1 MPLAQTSRPSST
13 AVRAAARAGAP
24 PAAVATSLRQLK
36 RRLALN
42 VAVADIAG
50 VWPLDKVTGEL
61 SAFAAGC
68 LGALTDSILLQLA
81 RDGQLAI
88 GGDPEAAA
96 LTVLGM
102 GKLGA
107 GELNYS
113 SDIDLI
119 LLYDRDAPALAGN
132 ELLSR
137 HFVRGARM
145 LVQLMSEA
153 SADGYIFRT
162 DLRLRPDPGST
173 PLAMSVQAAE
183 LYYESVGQNWERAA
197 MIKAHPVAGTLAVGA
212 TFLADLTPYIWRKH
226 LDFAAI
232 HDIHSIK
239 RQIDAYRGGG
249 AVKVLGHNVKLGR
262 GGIREIE
269 FFAQTQQLIFGGRN
283 PSLRL
288 RATCAAL
295 RALAAAG
302 HVAPAA
308 ADELIEAYGFLR
320 RVEHRLQMVHD
331 HQTHSLPNDEAG
343 VAAIATFLGY
353 VDSSAFQQDL
363 LDHLHCVESHYARL
377 FEEAPSLA
385 GPGGN
390 LVFTG
395 TDDDPGTL
403 ETLATLGF
411 RDPSAAAGIVRRWHH
426 GRYRAT
432 ATARAR
438 ELLTELMPGLLKAL
452 ASTAAPDQ
460 ALLNFD
466 LFLGNLPAGIQLFSL
481 FKANPALLELVAA
494 IMGSAP
500 GLAAHL
506 ARRTL
511 LLDSVLSP
519 AFYRPLPAAP
529 EMAADLAAQLAKV
542 DHEQDI
548 LDLARRWAND
558 RRFQVGVQQLKA
570 IVRPAE
576 AGLAYSDIAAATIS
590 ALCDRVEQ
598 RFAETHGGF
607 RGQRLAV
614 LGMGKLGSRE
624 MSATSDL
631 DLIFVYDIPSGLET
645 SDGAQPLPMT
655 QYYTRLSAK
664 IVTALTAHTNEGGL
678 YEVDMRLRPSG
689 RAGPLANSLEGF
701 ASYHAQS
708 AWTWEQMALTR
719 ARVIHG
725 PPGLAERLSDIVKT
739 TLCRPRDPEALVR
752 DVADMRDRIARHM
765 PAKSPWDFKHLP
777 GGLFDIDF
785 VAQYLALRHA
795 AGAARP
801 ARPASRRDAAPHG
814 RGRPF
819 GAKRRRA
826 PARRPYAALGR
837 AEPAAAHPE
846 RRRGGVRRDQG
857 AGGPAAPDRGDRGG
871 ARPRRIAG
879 AHRSGDA
886 SGACY
891 IPAYRRGAGARRRLE
906 TPQRGQR
913 ERFMSVEEGKKAPDF
928 SAATDGGKKLKLSDL
943 RGKPV
948 VLYFYPKDDTSG
960 CTAEAC
966 GFRDSLPDFSKV
978 KAQVIGVSK
987 DSVEKH
993 DKFKKKYSLTF
1004 PLVSDEDGK
1013 ICAKYGTWV
1022 EKSLYGRK
1030 YMGIER
1036 ATFLID
1042 KTGTVAKV
1050 WHKVKVP
1057 GHVDEVLQA
1066 VKAL

>member
-1 MPLAQTSRPSST
+1 MAWARWTDKAQRPSDPSEVALLDALFGNSPYLTET
-13 AVRAAARAGAP
+13 ALQNPVFVTDLWRLGPETILDDLSSELRAAQNSARDGMLPEAI
-24 PAAVATSLRQLK
+24 ATTLRRLK
-36 RRLALN
+36 RHVALA
-42 VAVADIAG
+42 VAVADIAE
-50 VWPLDKVTGEL
+50 VWPLEKITGAL
-61 SAFAAGC
+61 SQFASGC
-68 LGALTDSILLQLA
+68 LDALTDSILLQLSRDA
-81 RDGQLAI
+81 RIDF
-88 GGDPEAAA
+88 GGNPEAAA

-119 LLYDRDAPALAGN
+119 LLYDRDAPAIAGN
-132 ELLSR
+132 DQMPR
-137 HFVRGARM
+137 HFVRCARL
-145 LVQLMSEA
+145 LVQLLSET

-197 MIKAHPVAGTLAVGA
+197 MIKAHPVAGNRPVGEA
-212 TFLADLTPYIWRKH
+212 FLADMRPYIWRKH

-239 RQIDAYRGGG
+239 RQIDAHRGGG
-249 AVKVLGHNVKLGR
+249 TVKVFGHNVKLGR

-269 FFAQTQQLIFGGRN
+269 FFAQTQQLIFGGRD

-288 RATCAAL
+288 RGTCETI
-295 RALAAAG
+295 RALSATG
-302 HVAPAA
+302 HVTPTA

-320 RVEHRLQMVHD
+320 RVEHRLQMVD
-331 HQTHSLPNDEAG
+331 DRQTHSLPADEAG

-353 VDSSAFQQDL
+353 PDSASFQQAL
-363 LDHLHCVESHYARL
+363 LDRLRCVEGHYAKL

-403 ETLATLGF
+403 ESLSAMGF
-411 RDPSAAAGIVRRWHH
+411 RDAPAAAGIVRRWHH

-452 ASTAAPDQ
+452 GSTAAPDQ

-466 LFLGNLPAGIQLFSL
+466 LFLANLPAGVQLFSL
-481 FKANPALLELVAA
+481 FKANPALLELLAT

-519 AFYRPLPAAP
+519 DFYRPLPSAR
-529 EMAADLAAQLAKV
+529 EMTAELASVLAHV

-558 RRFQVGVQQLKA
+558 RRFQIGVQQLKH

-576 AGLAYSDIAAATIS
+576 AGLAYSDVAAATIS

-598 RFAETHGGF
+598 RFADIHGGF

-614 LGMGKLGSRE
+614 MGLGKLGSRE

-631 DLIFVYDIPSGLET
+631 DLIFVYDIPSDLET
-645 SDGAQPLPMT
+645 SDGARPLSPI
-655 QYYTRLSAK
+655 QYYTRLSQK
-664 IVTALTAHTNEGGL
+664 IVTALTAHTNEGAL

-689 RAGPLANSLEGF
+689 RSGPLANSLEGF
-701 ASYHAQS
+701 ETYHAQS
-708 AWTWEQMALTR
+708 AWTWEHMALTR

-725 PPGLAERLSDIVKT
+725 PAALVDRLTDIVKT
-739 TLCRPRDPEALVR
+739 ALCRPRDPVALVR
-752 DVADMRDRIARHM
+752 DVADMRDRIAQHA
-765 PAKSPWDFKHLP
+765 PAKSAWDFKHLP

-785 VAQYLALRHA
+785 VAQYLALLHA
-795 AGAARP
+795 AARP
-801 ARPASRRDAAPHG
+801 DLLAPH
-814 RGRPF
+814 P
-819 GAKRRRA
+819 AEMLRRMAEAGLIERTDAERLQATRTLLSDVQSLLRLTLNGDESAFDETSAPEGQRRLIAATEDAVDLASLKARIATEAAAARAIYERIIEA
-826 PARRPYAALGR
+826 PARVAGWQA
-837 AEPAAAHPE
+837 
-846 RRRGGVRRDQG
+846 RRD
-857 AGGPAAPDRGDRGG
+857 
-871 ARPRRIAG
+871 
-879 AHRSGDA
+879 
-886 SGACY
+886 
-891 IPAYRRGAGARRRLE
+891 
-906 TPQRGQR
+906 
-913 ERFMSVEEGKKAPDF
+913 K
-928 SAATDGGKKLKLSDL
+928 
-943 RGKPV
+943 
-948 VLYFYPKDDTSG
+948 
-960 CTAEAC
+960 
-966 GFRDSLPDFSKV
+966 
-978 KAQVIGVSK
+978 
-987 DSVEKH
+987 
-993 DKFKKKYSLTF
+993 
-1004 PLVSDEDGK
+1004 
-1013 ICAKYGTWV
+1013 
-1022 EKSLYGRK
+1022 
-1030 YMGIER
+1030 
-1036 ATFLID
+1036 
-1042 KTGTVAKV
+1042 
-1050 WHKVKVP
+1050 
-1057 GHVDEVLQA
+1057 
-1066 VKAL
+1066 

>member
-1 MPLAQTSRPSST
+1 MAWARWTDKAQRPSAPSEVALLDALFGNSPYLTET
-13 AVRAAARAGAP
+13 ALQNPVFVTDLWRLGPETILDDLSSELRAARNSARDGMLPEAI
-24 PAAVATSLRQLK
+24 ATTLRRLK
-36 RRLALN
+36 RHVALA
-42 VAVADIAG
+42 VAVADIAE
-50 VWPLDKVTGEL
+50 VWPLEKITGAL
-61 SAFAAGC
+61 SDFASGC
-68 LGALTDSILLQLA
+68 LDALTDSILLQLSRDA
-81 RDGQLAI
+81 RIDL
-88 GGDPEAAA
+88 GGNPEAAA

-119 LLYDRDAPALAGN
+119 LLYDRDAPAIAGN
-132 ELLSR
+132 DQMPR
-137 HFVRGARM
+137 HFVRCARL
-145 LVQLMSEA
+145 LVQLLSET

-197 MIKAHPVAGTLAVGA
+197 MIKAHPVAGNRPVGEA
-212 TFLADLTPYIWRKH
+212 FLADMRPYIWRKH

-239 RQIDAYRGGG
+239 RQIDAHRGGG
-249 AVKVLGHNVKLGR
+249 TVKVFGHNVKLGR

-269 FFAQTQQLIFGGRN
+269 FFAQTQQLIFGGRD

-288 RATCAAL
+288 RGTCETI
-295 RALAAAG
+295 RALSATG
-302 HVAPAA
+302 HVTPTA

-320 RVEHRLQMVHD
+320 RVEHRLQMVD
-331 HQTHSLPNDEAG
+331 DRQTHSLPADETG

-353 VDSSAFQQDL
+353 PDSASFQQAL
-363 LDHLHCVESHYARL
+363 LDRLRCVEGHYAKL

-403 ETLATLGF
+403 ESLSAMGF
-411 RDPSAAAGIVRRWHH
+411 RDASAAAGIVRRWHH

-452 ASTAAPDQ
+452 GSTAAPDQ

-466 LFLGNLPAGIQLFSL
+466 LFLANLPAGVQLFSL
-481 FKANPALLELVAA
+481 FKANPALLELLAT

-519 AFYRPLPAAP
+519 DFYRPLPSAR
-529 EMAADLAAQLAKV
+529 EMTAELASVLAHV

-558 RRFQVGVQQLKA
+558 RRFQIGVQQLKH

-576 AGLAYSDIAAATIS
+576 AGLAYSDVAAATIS

-598 RFAETHGGF
+598 RFADIHGGF

-614 LGMGKLGSRE
+614 MGLGKLGSRE

-631 DLIFVYDIPSGLET
+631 DLIFVYDIPSDLET
-645 SDGAQPLPMT
+645 SDGARPLSPI
-655 QYYTRLSAK
+655 QYYTRLSQK
-664 IVTALTAHTNEGGL
+664 IVTALTAHTNEGAL

-689 RAGPLANSLEGF
+689 RSGPLANSLEGF
-701 ASYHAQS
+701 ETYHAQS
-708 AWTWEQMALTR
+708 AWTWEHMALTR

-725 PPGLAERLSDIVKT
+725 PAALVDRLTDIVKT
-739 TLCRPRDPEALVR
+739 ALCRPRDPVALVR
-752 DVADMRDRIARHM
+752 DVADMRDRIAQHA
-765 PAKSPWDFKHLP
+765 PAKSAWDFKHLP

-785 VAQYLALRHA
+785 VAQYLALLHA
-795 AGAARP
+795 AARP
-801 ARPASRRDAAPHG
+801 DLLAPH
-814 RGRPF
+814 P
-819 GAKRRRA
+819 AEMLRRMAEAGLIERTDAERLQATRTLLSDVQSLLRLTLNGDESAFDETSAPEGQRRLIAATEDAVDLASLKARIATEAAAARAIYERIIEA
-826 PARRPYAALGR
+826 PARVAGWQA
-837 AEPAAAHPE
+837 
-846 RRRGGVRRDQG
+846 RRD
-857 AGGPAAPDRGDRGG
+857 
-871 ARPRRIAG
+871 
-879 AHRSGDA
+879 
-886 SGACY
+886 
-891 IPAYRRGAGARRRLE
+891 
-906 TPQRGQR
+906 
-913 ERFMSVEEGKKAPDF
+913 K
-928 SAATDGGKKLKLSDL
+928 
-943 RGKPV
+943 
-948 VLYFYPKDDTSG
+948 
-960 CTAEAC
+960 
-966 GFRDSLPDFSKV
+966 
-978 KAQVIGVSK
+978 
-987 DSVEKH
+987 
-993 DKFKKKYSLTF
+993 
-1004 PLVSDEDGK
+1004 
-1013 ICAKYGTWV
+1013 
-1022 EKSLYGRK
+1022 
-1030 YMGIER
+1030 
-1036 ATFLID
+1036 
-1042 KTGTVAKV
+1042 
-1050 WHKVKVP
+1050 
-1057 GHVDEVLQA
+1057 
-1066 VKAL
+1066 

>member
-1 MPLAQTSRPSST
+1 MAWARWTDKAQRPRDPAEVALLDALFGNSPYLTETALQNPIFVTDLWRQGPEAILVDLASELR
-13 AVRAAARAGAP
+13 AVRASARDGMLPEAI
-24 PAAVATSLRQLK
+24 ATTLRRLK
-36 RRLALN
+36 RRVALA
-42 VAVADIAG
+42 VAVADIAE
-50 VWPLDKVTGEL
+50 VWPLEKITGAL
-61 SAFAAGC
+61 SDFASGC
-68 LGALTDSILLQLA
+68 LDALTDSILLQLSHDA
-81 RDGQLAI
+81 RI
-88 GGDPEAAA
+88 EFGGDPEAAA

-119 LLYDRDAPALAGN
+119 LLYDRDAPAIAGN
-132 ELLSR
+132 DQMAR
-137 HFVRGARM
+137 HFVRCARL
-145 LVQLMSEA
+145 LVQLLSET

-197 MIKAHPVAGTLAVGA
+197 MIKAHPVAGNRAVGA
-212 TFLADLTPYIWRKH
+212 AFLADMRPYIWRKH

-239 RQIDAYRGGG
+239 RQIDAHRGGG
-249 AVKVLGHNVKLGR
+249 TVKVFGHNVKLGR

-269 FFAQTQQLIFGGRN
+269 FFAQTQQLIFGGRD

-288 RATCAAL
+288 RGTCETI
-295 RALAAAG
+295 RALSATG
-302 HVAPAA
+302 HVTPAA

-320 RVEHRLQMVHD
+320 RVEHRLQMVD
-331 HQTHSLPNDEAG
+331 DRQTHSLPADEAG

-353 VDSSAFQQDL
+353 PDSAAFQQAL
-363 LDHLHCVESHYARL
+363 LDRLRCVEGHYARL

-403 ETLATLGF
+403 ESLSAMGF
-411 RDPSAAAGIVRRWHH
+411 RDASAAAGIVRRWHH

-452 ASTAAPDQ
+452 GSTAAPDH

-466 LFLGNLPAGIQLFSL
+466 LFLANLPAGVQLFSL
-481 FKANPALLELVAA
+481 FKANPALLELLAT

-519 AFYRPLPAAP
+519 DFYRPLPSAE
-529 EMAADLAAQLAKV
+529 EMTAELAAVLAHV

-558 RRFQVGVQQLKA
+558 RRFQIGVQQLKH

-576 AGLAYSDIAAATIS
+576 AGLAYSDVAAATIS

-598 RFAETHGGF
+598 RFAEVHGGF

-614 LGMGKLGSRE
+614 LGLGKLGSRE

-631 DLIFVYDIPSGLET
+631 DLIFVYDIPSDLET
-645 SDGAQPLPMT
+645 SDGARPLSPI
-655 QYYTRLSAK
+655 QYYTRLSQK
-664 IVTALTAHTNEGGL
+664 IVTALTAHTNEGAL

-701 ASYHAQS
+701 ETYHAQS
-708 AWTWEQMALTR
+708 AWTWEHMALTR

-725 PPGLAERLSDIVKT
+725 PAGLVDRLADIVKT
-739 TLCRPRDPEALVR
+739 TLCRPRDAGALVR
-752 DVADMRDRIARHM
+752 DVADMRDRITQHA
-765 PAKSPWDFKHLP
+765 PAKSAWDFKHLP

-785 VAQYLALRHA
+785 VAQYLALLHA
-795 AGAARP
+795 AARP
-801 ARPASRRDAAPHG
+801 DLLDSHPAEMLRRMAEAGLIERADAERLRAARTLLSDVQSLLRLTLNGDESAFDETSAPEGQRRLIAATEDAADLADLKARIATEAAAARAIYERIVEAPARAAGWQSRRD
-814 RGRPF
+814 
-819 GAKRRRA
+819 K
-826 PARRPYAALGR
+826 
-837 AEPAAAHPE
+837 
-846 RRRGGVRRDQG
+846 
-857 AGGPAAPDRGDRGG
+857 
-871 ARPRRIAG
+871 
-879 AHRSGDA
+879 
-886 SGACY
+886 
-891 IPAYRRGAGARRRLE
+891 
-906 TPQRGQR
+906 
-913 ERFMSVEEGKKAPDF
+913 
-928 SAATDGGKKLKLSDL
+928 
-943 RGKPV
+943 
-948 VLYFYPKDDTSG
+948 
-960 CTAEAC
+960 
-966 GFRDSLPDFSKV
+966 
-978 KAQVIGVSK
+978 
-987 DSVEKH
+987 
-993 DKFKKKYSLTF
+993 
-1004 PLVSDEDGK
+1004 
-1013 ICAKYGTWV
+1013 
-1022 EKSLYGRK
+1022 
-1030 YMGIER
+1030 
-1036 ATFLID
+1036 
-1042 KTGTVAKV
+1042 
-1050 WHKVKVP
+1050 
-1057 GHVDEVLQA
+1057 
-1066 VKAL
+1066 

>member
-1 MPLAQTSRPSST
+1 MRWDEL
-13 AVRAAARAGAP
+13 AARPDDPAEEALLDTLFGNSPYLTETALKSPTFMTDLWRRGPDAIRRDLDVELDNIKIAAKRGAP
-24 PAAVATSLRQLK
+24 PPDVATGLRRLK
-36 RRLALN
+36 RQVALN
-42 VAVADIAG
+42 VAVADIAKI
-50 VWPLDKVTGEL
+50 WRLEDVTGAL
-61 SAFAAGC
+61 SAFAGGC
-68 LGALTDSILLQLA
+68 LDALADSILLQLA

-88 GGDPEAAA
+88 GDDPQAAA

-132 ELLSR
+132 DQLSR

-145 LVQLMSEA
+145 LVQLMSET
-153 SADGYIFRT
+153 SADGYVFRT

-197 MIKAHPVAGTLAVGA
+197 MIKAHPVAGNRAVGQA
-212 TFLADLTPYIWRKH
+212 FLGDLTPYIWRKH

-239 RQIDAYRGGG
+239 RQIDAHRGGS
-249 AVKVLGHNVKLGR
+249 AVKALGHNVKLGR

-288 RATCAAL
+288 RGTCETL

-302 HVAPAA
+302 HVAPRA

-320 RVEHRLQMVHD
+320 QVEHRLQMVD
-331 HQTHSLPNDEAG
+331 DKQTHSLPGDEAG
-343 VAAIATFLGY
+343 IAAIATFLGY
-353 VDSSAFQQDL
+353 ADSRSFQDDL
-363 LDHLHCVESHYARL
+363 LERLHCVEGHYAHL

-403 ETLATLGF
+403 ASLRTLGF
-411 RDPSAAAGIVRRWHH
+411 HDPSAAAAIVRRWHH
-426 GRYRAT
+426 GRFRST

-452 ASTAAPDQ
+452 GSTAAPDQ

-481 FKANPALLELVAA
+481 FKSNPALLELVAA

-506 ARRTL
+506 ARRTI

-519 AFYRPLPAAP
+519 DFYQPLPPAQ
-529 EMAADLAAQLAKV
+529 EMSADLAAQLATI

-548 LDLARRWAND
+548 LDRARRWAND

-570 IVRPAE
+570 ITRPAQ

-590 ALCDRVEQ
+590 ALCDRIEQ
-598 RFAETHGGF
+598 RFAEIHGGF

-631 DLIFVYDIPSGLET
+631 DLIFVYDIPPGLEA
-645 SDGAQPLPMT
+645 SDGSQPLAPI

-664 IVTALTAHTNEGGL
+664 IVTALTAHTNEGAL

-701 ASYHAQS
+701 ENYHAQS
-708 AWTWEQMALTR
+708 AWTWEHMALTR

-725 PPGLAERLSDIVKT
+725 PAGLVERLADIIKT
-739 TLCRPRDPEALVR
+739 TLCRARDLAALVR
-752 DVADMRDRIARHM
+752 DVADMRDRIARHA
-765 PAKSPWDFKHLP
+765 PPKSPWDFKHLP

-795 AGAARP
+795 AERPDLLDPHPAEMLRRAADAGVIDRSDAERLRACRLLLSDVQSLLRLTLNADESAFDEAKAPEGQQRLIAATEGARDLAELRARIAAETAAARAIYQRIVEDP
-801 ARPASRRDAAPHG
+801 ARAAGWQP
-814 RGRPF
+814 RG
-819 GAKRRRA
+819 K
-826 PARRPYAALGR
+826 
-837 AEPAAAHPE
+837 
-846 RRRGGVRRDQG
+846 
-857 AGGPAAPDRGDRGG
+857 DRG
-871 ARPRRIAG
+871 
-879 AHRSGDA
+879 
-886 SGACY
+886 
-891 IPAYRRGAGARRRLE
+891 
-906 TPQRGQR
+906 
-913 ERFMSVEEGKKAPDF
+913 
-928 SAATDGGKKLKLSDL
+928 
-943 RGKPV
+943 
-948 VLYFYPKDDTSG
+948 
-960 CTAEAC
+960 
-966 GFRDSLPDFSKV
+966 
-978 KAQVIGVSK
+978 
-987 DSVEKH
+987 
-993 DKFKKKYSLTF
+993 
-1004 PLVSDEDGK
+1004 SDE
-1013 ICAKYGTWV
+1013 
-1022 EKSLYGRK
+1022 
-1030 YMGIER
+1030 
-1036 ATFLID
+1036 
-1042 KTGTVAKV
+1042 
-1050 WHKVKVP
+1050 
-1057 GHVDEVLQA
+1057 
-1066 VKAL
+1066 

>member
-1 MPLAQTSRPSST
+1 MSWLSTDRLPRPHDTERRDVAWTRWNETASRPDDPAQVALLDALFGNSPYLT
-13 AVRAAARAGAP
+13 ETAIQNPTFMTDLWRRGPDAVRADLAGELAAVQSGARDGNL
-24 PAAVATSLRQLK
+24 PAAVATALRRLK
-36 RRLALN
+36 RHVALA
-42 VAVADIAG
+42 VAVADIAE
-50 VWPLDKVTGEL
+50 VWSLEQVTGEL
-61 SAFAAGC
+61 TAFASGC
-68 LGALTDSILLQLA
+68 LDALTDSILLQLA
-81 RDGQLAI
+81 RDGQLGI
-88 GGDPEAAA
+88 GNDPAAAA

-119 LLYDRDAPALAGN
+119 LLYDRDAAALAGN
-132 ELLSR
+132 DQLSR
-137 HFVRGARM
+137 HFVRAARM
-145 LVQLMSEA
+145 LVQLMSET

-197 MIKAHPVAGTLAVGA
+197 MIKAHPVAGNRAVGA
-212 TFLADLTPYIWRKH
+212 AFLGDLTPYIWRKH

-239 RQIDAYRGGG
+239 RQIDAHRGGS

-283 PSLRL
+283 PTLRH
-288 RATCAAL
+288 RATCETL
-295 RALAAAG
+295 RALAATG
-302 HVAPAA
+302 HIAPSA

-320 RVEHRLQMVHD
+320 KVEHRLQMVD
-331 HQTHSLPNDEAG
+331 DRQTHSLPSDEAG

-353 VDSSAFQQDL
+353 PDSPSFQKDL
-363 LDHLHCVESHYARL
+363 LDRLHCVEGHYAHL

-403 ETLATLGF
+403 ATLQTLGF

-426 GRYRAT
+426 GRYRST

-452 ASTAAPDQ
+452 GSTAAPDQ

-481 FKANPALLELVAA
+481 FKSNPALLELVAA

-506 ARRTL
+506 ARRTI

-519 AFYRPLPAAP
+519 AFYLPLPPAE
-529 EMAADLAAQLAKV
+529 EMQADLARQLAGV
-542 DHEQDI
+542 EHEQDI

-558 RRFQVGVQQLKA
+558 RRFQIGVQQLKA

-590 ALCDRVEQ
+590 AVCDRVE
-598 RFAETHGGF
+598 RLFADVHGGF

-631 DLIFVYDIPSGLET
+631 DLIFVYDIPPDLEA
-645 SDGAQPLPMT
+645 SDGRQPLAPI

-664 IVTALTAHTNEGGL
+664 IVTALTAHTNEGAL

-701 ASYHAQS
+701 ESYHAQS
-708 AWTWEQMALTR
+708 AWTWEHMALTR

-725 PPGLAERLSDIVKT
+725 PAALVERLTEIVKG
-739 TLCRPRDPEALVR
+739 TLCRPRDAAALLR
-752 DVADMRDRIARHM
+752 DVADMRDRIARHA
-765 PAKSPWDFKHLP
+765 PPKSPWDFKHLR

-795 AGAARP
+795 AERPDLLDPNPAEMLRRAAEAGFTDHADAERLRATRTLLSDVQSLLRLTLNGDEAAFDEAKAPEGQRRLIAVTEDAGDLAELRARIATETAAARAIYERIVEQP
-801 ARPASRRDAAPHG
+801 ARDAGWQA
-814 RGRPF
+814 RTDD
-819 GAKRRRA
+819 KR
-826 PARRPYAALGR
+826 
-837 AEPAAAHPE
+837 
-846 RRRGGVRRDQG
+846 
-857 AGGPAAPDRGDRGG
+857 
-871 ARPRRIAG
+871 
-879 AHRSGDA
+879 S
-886 SGACY
+886 
-891 IPAYRRGAGARRRLE
+891 
-906 TPQRGQR
+906 
-913 ERFMSVEEGKKAPDF
+913 
-928 SAATDGGKKLKLSDL
+928 DG
-943 RGKPV
+943 
-948 VLYFYPKDDTSG
+948 
-960 CTAEAC
+960 
-966 GFRDSLPDFSKV
+966 
-978 KAQVIGVSK
+978 
-987 DSVEKH
+987 
-993 DKFKKKYSLTF
+993 
-1004 PLVSDEDGK
+1004 
-1013 ICAKYGTWV
+1013 
-1022 EKSLYGRK
+1022 
-1030 YMGIER
+1030 
-1036 ATFLID
+1036 
-1042 KTGTVAKV
+1042 
-1050 WHKVKVP
+1050 
-1057 GHVDEVLQA
+1057 
-1066 VKAL
+1066 